1 MSVHVNVD
9 MSKIT
14 HTPIKVGVRTYA
26 MYSNCQNLGGD
37 FAQKCLVCKMKKKH
51 EEKNEESVI
60 NR

>member
-37 FAQKCLVCKMKKKH
+37 FAQKCLVCKMKKK
-51 EEKNEESVI
+51 KT
-60 NR
+60 

>member
-26 MYSNCQNLGGD
+26 MYSNSQNLGGD
-37 FAQKCLVCKMKKKH
+37 FAQKCLVCKMKKKNM
-51 EEKNEESVI
+51 KKKTKKV
-60 NR
+60 